1 MNRDNLLKVLE
12 LEEKIKGY
20 EKILNSSC
28 ITSLILGEGLLEEDA
43 FRDETHEFDVHISVP
58 IVEDDLIADID
69 NLHIYYHDEF
79 KKIIERR
86 VNKLTKEL
94 ESL

>member
-43 FRDETHEFDVHISVP
+43 FRDKTHEFDVHISVP
-58 IVEDDLIADID
+58 ITDKELIKDID
-69 NLHIYYHDEF
+69 ILHYYYLEEF
-79 KKIIERR
+79 RKIIERR
-86 VNKLTKEL
+86 VNKLTKEM